1 MRKVLVKKVDLKPV
15 NSLSFVEAM
24 RLASSFVN
32 VPLFNDLSDWD
43 WRPRNKVLI
52 SPVSF
57 QMRLSVYKEEDVEG
71 II

>member
-1 MRKVLVKKVDLKPV
+1 MQKVLVKNIDLKPV

-32 VPLFNDLSDWD
+32 VPLLNDLSDWD
-43 WRPRNKVLI
+43 WRPRNKILV

-57 QMRLSVYKEEDVEG
+57 QMRLSVYREQNVED